1 MALSQEKK
9 GTIAV
14 SLTNFLDSGCIVA
27 SGVALAAWAIAFN
40 FDNVWVS
47 ILGAVGANAFGAAVG
62 ALIGGFLADRFGRK
76 FIYTYNLL
84 VYATGVF
91 LIMCAVNLPMLCAGI
106 VISGLSVGAGVPS
119 SWSYISEMSSSTSRA
134 ANIGISQFAWSC
146 GPAVIFLIALL
157 FSFIFPTFGPDGA
170 LLPAGTYGP
179 FDGLFAM
186 RLLFLILFVVAL
198 IAWNLQRKLEE
209 SKDWTE
215 KQSAAEGKR
224 DTFIQMM
231 GRALT
236 NSVNVKSIVFL
247 VAVYLTWNIVAGTM
261 GQFMPYMYA
270 AAGHLDD
277 TTISLLQA
285 VMWILTAVGS
295 LAIFSK
301 FGDKIPHRIL
311 FAATAVMALAAWVV
325 MVFFG
330 MQLEAGT
337 ADSWGWLLWVF
348 VALWGISAGFSAQCF
363 YALWS
368 TELFPTLYRGG
379 VQGIMFFLVRGVL
392 GIWSLVAVAGLGV
405 ETPAGFV
412 TAGIIMCG
420 FLLVSLVVGVI
431 WCPNTQGRTLDEI
444 TEERYGKHIDLLL
457 GGRARL
463 LSAFSVPQRSATA
476 PHRRGRFRNFGF
488 AYPKT
493 PRNNEPL
500 TWNVPGAAVAVAPTW
515 YLIPIIDPSEERT
528 RYVESDRS
536 VRLHGIQRACH
547 ARALAED
554 HLQAADEDH
563 QRRRPPERGRGQR
576 RRPRHERVGHREGRH
591 PLHPLVPAADGHHL
605 REARQLHRS
614 HR

>member
-311 FAATAVMALAAWVV
+311 FAATAVMALASV
-325 MVFFG
+325 G
-330 MQLEAGT
+330 
-337 ADSWGWLLWVF
+337 
-348 VALWGISAGFSAQCF
+348 
-363 YALWS
+363 
-368 TELFPTLYRGG
+368 
-379 VQGIMFFLVRGVL
+379 VRGAVGHLGRLLGPVL
-392 GIWSLVAVAGLGV
+392 LRAVVHRAVPDAVPRRRAGHHVLPGARRFGRLVA
-405 ETPAGFV
+405 
-412 TAGIIMCG
+412 
-420 FLLVSLVVGVI
+420 
-431 WCPNTQGRTLDEI
+431 
-444 TEERYGKHIDLLL
+444 
-457 GGRARL
+457 
-463 LSAFSVPQRSATA
+463 
-476 PHRRGRFRNFGF
+476 
-488 AYPKT
+488 
-493 PRNNEPL
+493 
-500 TWNVPGAAVAVAPTW
+500 
-515 YLIPIIDPSEERT
+515 
-528 RYVESDRS
+528 
-536 VRLHGIQRACH
+536 
-547 ARALAED
+547 
-554 HLQAADEDH
+554 
-563 QRRRPPERGRGQR
+563 RGRGGPR
-576 RRPRHERVGHREGRH
+576 RGNPLGLRDRRHHHVRLPSGVARGGRH
-591 PLHPLVPAADGHHL
+591 LVPQHPGPHPRRDHRGAL
-605 REARQLHRS
+605 RETYRLAAP
-614 HR
+614 

>member
-9 GTIAV
+9 GAIAV

-157 FSFIFPTFGPDGA
+157 FSFVFPTFGSDGA

-215 KQSAAEGKR
+215 KQDAAAGKR

-348 VALWGISAGFSAQCF
+348 VALWGISAGLLGPVLLCAVVDGAVPDAVSRRRAGHHV
-363 YALWS
+363 
-368 TELFPTLYRGG
+368 LFGARRAGH
-379 VQGIMFFLVRGVL
+379 
-392 GIWSLVAVAGLGV
+392 LVA
-405 ETPAGFV
+405 
-412 TAGIIMCG
+412 
-420 FLLVSLVVGVI
+420 
-431 WCPNTQGRTLDEI
+431 
-444 TEERYGKHIDLLL
+444 
-457 GGRARL
+457 
-463 LSAFSVPQRSATA
+463 
-476 PHRRGRFRNFGF
+476 
-488 AYPKT
+488 
-493 PRNNEPL
+493 
-500 TWNVPGAAVAVAPTW
+500 
-515 YLIPIIDPSEERT
+515 
-528 RYVESDRS
+528 
-536 VRLHGIQRACH
+536 
-547 ARALAED
+547 
-554 HLQAADEDH
+554 
-563 QRRRPPERGRGQR
+563 RGRGGPR
-576 RRPRHERVGHREGRH
+576 RGNPCGLRDCRHHHVWLPSGVARGGRHLVPQHPGPHPRRDHRGALRQAHRLAARWARPLVERVLDSATFRNG
-591 PLHPLVPAADGHHL
+591 PASSGPF
-605 REARQLHRS
+605 S
-614 HR
+614 

>member
-285 VMWILTAVGS
+285 VMWILTAVAANRMRCG
-295 LAIFSK
+295 
-301 FGDKIPHRIL
+301 IL
-311 FAATAVMALAAWVV
+311 SPNFEKMASEPTAVRIHMTACRSEMVV
-325 MVFFG
+325 
-330 MQLEAGT
+330 
-337 ADSWGWLLWVF
+337 S
-348 VALWGISAGFSAQCF
+348 SKC
-363 YALWS
+363 
-368 TELFPTLYRGG
+368 
-379 VQGIMFFLVRGVL
+379 
-392 GIWSLVAVAGLGV
+392 
-405 ETPAGFV
+405 
-412 TAGIIMCG
+412 
-420 FLLVSLVVGVI
+420 
-431 WCPNTQGRTLDEI
+431 
-444 TEERYGKHIDLLL
+444 
-457 GGRARL
+457 
-463 LSAFSVPQRSATA
+463 
-476 PHRRGRFRNFGF
+476 
-488 AYPKT
+488 
-493 PRNNEPL
+493 
-500 TWNVPGAAVAVAPTW
+500 
-515 YLIPIIDPSEERT
+515 
-528 RYVESDRS
+528 
-536 VRLHGIQRACH
+536 
-547 ARALAED
+547 
-554 HLQAADEDH
+554 
-563 QRRRPPERGRGQR
+563 
-576 RRPRHERVGHREGRH
+576 
-591 PLHPLVPAADGHHL
+591 PAA
-605 REARQLHRS
+605 AYM
-614 HR
+614 

>member
-91 LIMCAVNLPMLCAGI
+91 LIMC
-106 VISGLSVGAGVPS
+106 
-119 SWSYISEMSSSTSRA
+119 

-444 TEERYGKHIDLLL
+444 TEERYGKHID
-457 GGRARL
+457 
-463 LSAFSVPQRSATA
+463 
-476 PHRRGRFRNFGF
+476 
-488 AYPKT
+488 
-493 PRNNEPL
+493 
-500 TWNVPGAAVAVAPTW
+500 
-515 YLIPIIDPSEERT
+515 
-528 RYVESDRS
+528 
-536 VRLHGIQRACH
+536 
-547 ARALAED
+547 
-554 HLQAADEDH
+554 
-563 QRRRPPERGRGQR
+563 
-576 RRPRHERVGHREGRH
+576 
-591 PLHPLVPAADGHHL
+591 
-605 REARQLHRS
+605 
-614 HR
+614 

>member
-1 MALSQEKK
+1 M
-9 GTIAV
+9 
-14 SLTNFLDSGCIVA
+14 A

-215 KQSAAEGKR
+215 KQDAAAGKR

-270 AAGHLDD
+270 AAGNLDD

-363 YALWS
+363 YALWCRAVPDAVPRRRAGHHV
-368 TELFPTLYRGG
+368 LPGARRFGRLVARGRGG
-379 VQGIMFFLVRGVL
+379 PRRGNP
-392 GIWSLVAVAGLGV
+392 S
-405 ETPAGFV
+405 GFV

-444 TEERYGKHIDLLL
+444 TEERYGKHID
-457 GGRARL
+457 
-463 LSAFSVPQRSATA
+463 
-476 PHRRGRFRNFGF
+476 
-488 AYPKT
+488 
-493 PRNNEPL
+493 
-500 TWNVPGAAVAVAPTW
+500 
-515 YLIPIIDPSEERT
+515 
-528 RYVESDRS
+528 
-536 VRLHGIQRACH
+536 
-547 ARALAED
+547 
-554 HLQAADEDH
+554 
-563 QRRRPPERGRGQR
+563 
-576 RRPRHERVGHREGRH
+576 
-591 PLHPLVPAADGHHL
+591 
-605 REARQLHRS
+605 
-614 HR
+614 

>member
-215 KQSAAEGKR
+215 KQDAAAGKR

-270 AAGHLDD
+270 AAG
-277 TTISLLQA
+277 Q
-285 VMWILTAVGS
+285 
-295 LAIFSK
+295 
-301 FGDKIPHRIL
+301 
-311 FAATAVMALAAWVV
+311 
-325 MVFFG
+325 
-330 MQLEAGT
+330 
-337 ADSWGWLLWVF
+337 
-348 VALWGISAGFSAQCF
+348 
-363 YALWS
+363 
-368 TELFPTLYRGG
+368 
-379 VQGIMFFLVRGVL
+379 
-392 GIWSLVAVAGLGV
+392 
-405 ETPAGFV
+405 
-412 TAGIIMCG
+412 
-420 FLLVSLVVGVI
+420 
-431 WCPNTQGRTLDEI
+431 
-444 TEERYGKHIDLLL
+444 
-457 GGRARL
+457 
-463 LSAFSVPQRSATA
+463 
-476 PHRRGRFRNFGF
+476 
-488 AYPKT
+488 
-493 PRNNEPL
+493 
-500 TWNVPGAAVAVAPTW
+500 PG
-515 YLIPIIDPSEERT
+515 
-528 RYVESDRS
+528 
-536 VRLHGIQRACH
+536 
-547 ARALAED
+547 
-554 HLQAADEDH
+554 
-563 QRRRPPERGRGQR
+563 
-576 RRPRHERVGHREGRH
+576 
-591 PLHPLVPAADGHHL
+591 
-605 REARQLHRS
+605 
-614 HR
+614 

>member
-215 KQSAAEGKR
+215 KQDAAAGKR

-270 AAGHLDD
+270 AAGNLDD

-348 VALWGISAGFSAQCF
+348 VALTAV
-363 YALWS
+363 ALVQPVVQMLRRDPQETLTRGGYVMEPLIELKGVVKEFRSVPPVRPLDGVSLAVAPGRIVAVTGVSGKGKS
-368 TELFPTLYRGG
+368 TLLNVMGGLLRADEGSVLYRGTDLARASAAE
-379 VQGIMFFLVRGVL
+379 ID
-392 GIWSLVAVAGLGV
+392 AV
-405 ETPAGFV
+405 
-412 TAGIIMCG
+412 
-420 FLLVSLVVGVI
+420 
-431 WCPNTQGRTLDEI
+431 
-444 TEERYGKHIDLLL
+444 
-457 GGRARL
+457 
-463 LSAFSVPQRSATA
+463 
-476 PHRRGRFRNFGF
+476 HRRGIGFVFQSPYLFPALTARENMVMALRAAGQPIDGAAIETMLEEVGLTDRADHLPAELSVGQKRRLALARVLLADEPTNDLDADWSDEVFDRFRAF
-488 AYPKT
+488 
-493 PRNNEPL
+493 
-500 TWNVPGAAVAVAPTW
+500 VAAG
-515 YLIPIIDPSEERT
+515 
-528 RYVESDRS
+528 DRS
-536 VRLHGIQRACH
+536 VVVVTHDEAY
-547 ARALAED
+547 AR
-554 HLQAADEDH
+554 QADEVYVL
-563 QRRRPPERGRGQR
+563 E
-576 RRPRHERVGHREGRH
+576 EGR
-591 PLHPLVPAADGHHL
+591 LAR
-605 REARQLHRS
+605 REEVAS
-614 HR
+614 C

>member
-91 LIMCAVNLPMLCAGI
+91 LIMCALNLPMLCAGI

-157 FSFIFPTFGPDGA
+157 FSFVFPTFGPDGA

-215 KQSAAEGKR
+215 KQDAAAGKS

-261 GQFMPYMYA
+261 GQFMPYM
-270 AAGHLDD
+270 
-277 TTISLLQA
+277 TISLLQA

-405 ETPAGFV
+405 ETPSGFV

-444 TEERYGKHIDLLL
+444 TEERYGKLL

-463 LSAFSVPQRSATA
+463 LSAFSIPQRSATA

-488 AYPKT
+488 AYQKT

-515 YLIPIIDPSEERT
+515 YLIPIIDPSEQRT

-536 VRLHGIQRACH
+536 VRLQGVQRACD
-547 ARALAED
+547 ARASAED
-554 HLQAADEDH
+554 HLQAADENY
-563 QRRRPPERGRGQR
+563 QGRRASERGRGQR

-591 PLHPLVPAADGHHL
+591 PLHSLVPTADGHHF

-614 HR
+614 H

>member
-337 ADSWGWLLWVF
+337 VDSWGWLLWVF

-379 VQGIMFFLVRGVL
+379 VQGIVFFLVRGVL

-444 TEERYGKHIDLLL
+444 TEERYGKHID
-457 GGRARL
+457 
-463 LSAFSVPQRSATA
+463 
-476 PHRRGRFRNFGF
+476 
-488 AYPKT
+488 
-493 PRNNEPL
+493 
-500 TWNVPGAAVAVAPTW
+500 
-515 YLIPIIDPSEERT
+515 
-528 RYVESDRS
+528 
-536 VRLHGIQRACH
+536 
-547 ARALAED
+547 
-554 HLQAADEDH
+554 
-563 QRRRPPERGRGQR
+563 
-576 RRPRHERVGHREGRH
+576 
-591 PLHPLVPAADGHHL
+591 
-605 REARQLHRS
+605 
-614 HR
+614 

>member
-215 KQSAAEGKR
+215 KQDAVAGKR

-261 GQFMPYMYA
+261 GQFMPLHVRGGRQPGRHDHLA
-270 AAGHLDD
+270 FAGGHVDPHGGGLARHLLEVRRQDSAPHPVRGHGRDGAGGLGGHGVLRHAAGGGHGRQLGLA
-277 TTISLLQA
+277 S
-285 VMWILTAVGS
+285 VGVRGAVGH
-295 LAIFSK
+295 L
-301 FGDKIPHRIL
+301 
-311 FAATAVMALAAWVV
+311 
-325 MVFFG
+325 
-330 MQLEAGT
+330 
-337 ADSWGWLLWVF
+337 GWLLGPVLLRA
-348 VALWGISAGFSAQCF
+348 VVHGAVPDVVPRRRAGHHVLPSARCF
-363 YALWS
+363 
-368 TELFPTLYRGG
+368 GH
-379 VQGIMFFLVRGVL
+379 
-392 GIWSLVAVAGLGV
+392 LVARGRGW
-405 ETPAGFV
+405 PRRNPSGFV

-431 WCPNTQGRTLDEI
+431 WCPNTQGRTLDE
-444 TEERYGKHIDLLL
+444 
-457 GGRARL
+457 
-463 LSAFSVPQRSATA
+463 
-476 PHRRGRFRNFGF
+476 FG
-488 AYPKT
+488 
-493 PRNNEPL
+493 
-500 TWNVPGAAVAVAPTW
+500 VA
-515 YLIPIIDPSEERT
+515 
-528 RYVESDRS
+528 
-536 VRLHGIQRACH
+536 
-547 ARALAED
+547 
-554 HLQAADEDH
+554 
-563 QRRRPPERGRGQR
+563 
-576 RRPRHERVGHREGRH
+576 
-591 PLHPLVPAADGHHL
+591 L
-605 REARQLHRS
+605 REAYRHSFLGPAGRTGS
-614 HR
+614 AWKPLR

>member
-215 KQSAAEGKR
+215 KQSAA
-224 DTFIQMM
+224 
-231 GRALT
+231 
-236 NSVNVKSIVFL
+236 
-247 VAVYLTWNIVAGTM
+247 
-261 GQFMPYMYA
+261 
-270 AAGHLDD
+270 AGHLDD

-444 TEERYGKHIDLLL
+444 TEERYGKHID
-457 GGRARL
+457 
-463 LSAFSVPQRSATA
+463 
-476 PHRRGRFRNFGF
+476 
-488 AYPKT
+488 
-493 PRNNEPL
+493 
-500 TWNVPGAAVAVAPTW
+500 
-515 YLIPIIDPSEERT
+515 
-528 RYVESDRS
+528 
-536 VRLHGIQRACH
+536 
-547 ARALAED
+547 
-554 HLQAADEDH
+554 
-563 QRRRPPERGRGQR
+563 
-576 RRPRHERVGHREGRH
+576 
-591 PLHPLVPAADGHHL
+591 
-605 REARQLHRS
+605 
-614 HR
+614 

>member
-146 GPAVIFLIALL
+146 GPAVVFLIALL

-311 FAATAVMALAAWVV
+311 FAATAVMACSSACSWKRARPI
-325 MVFFG
+325 
-330 MQLEAGT
+330 AG
-337 ADSWGWLLWVF
+337 
-348 VALWGISAGFSAQCF
+348 AGFCGCSWRCGASQPASRPSA
-363 YALWS
+363 S
-368 TELFPTLYRGG
+368 MR
-379 VQGIMFFLVRGVL
+379 
-392 GIWSLVAVAGLGV
+392 
-405 ETPAGFV
+405 
-412 TAGIIMCG
+412 CG
-420 FLLVSLVVGVI
+420 RRSCSRRCIAAACRASCSF
-431 WCPNTQGRTLDEI
+431 WCAAFWASGRSWPW
-444 TEERYGKHIDLLL
+444 
-457 GGRARL
+457 RA
-463 LSAFSVPQRSATA
+463 SAW
-476 PHRRGRFRNFGF
+476 
-488 AYPKT
+488 K
-493 PRNNEPL
+493 PL
-500 TWNVPGAAVAVAPTW
+500 
-515 YLIPIIDPSEERT
+515 
-528 RYVESDRS
+528 
-536 VRLHGIQRACH
+536 RA
-547 ARALAED
+547 
-554 HLQAADEDH
+554 
-563 QRRRPPERGRGQR
+563 
-576 RRPRHERVGHREGRH
+576 
-591 PLHPLVPAADGHHL
+591 
-605 REARQLHRS
+605 S
-614 HR
+614 

>member
-1 MALSQEKK
+1 
-9 GTIAV
+9 
-14 SLTNFLDSGCIVA
+14 
-27 SGVALAAWAIAFN
+27 
-40 FDNVWVS
+40 
-47 ILGAVGANAFGAAVG
+47 
-62 ALIGGFLADRFGRK
+62 
-76 FIYTYNLL
+76 
-84 VYATGVF
+84 
-91 LIMCAVNLPMLCAGI
+91 MCAVNLPMLCAGI

-157 FSFIFPTFGPDGA
+157 FSFVFPTFGPDGA

-215 KQSAAEGKR
+215 KQDAAAGKR

-270 AAGHLDD
+270 AAGNLDD

-368 TELFPTLYRGG
+368 TELY
-379 VQGIMFFLVRGVL
+379 VQVD
-392 GIWSLVAVAGLGV
+392 A
-405 ETPAGFV
+405 
-412 TAGIIMCG
+412 
-420 FLLVSLVVGVI
+420 
-431 WCPNTQGRTLDEI
+431 D
-444 TEERYGKHIDLLL
+444 
-457 GGRARL
+457 
-463 LSAFSVPQRSATA
+463 
-476 PHRRGRFRNFGF
+476 
-488 AYPKT
+488 
-493 PRNNEPL
+493 
-500 TWNVPGAAVAVAPTW
+500 AAAN
-515 YLIPIIDPSEERT
+515 
-528 RYVESDRS
+528 
-536 VRLHGIQRACH
+536 
-547 ARALAED
+547 
-554 HLQAADEDH
+554 
-563 QRRRPPERGRGQR
+563 
-576 RRPRHERVGHREGRH
+576 
-591 PLHPLVPAADGHHL
+591 PAAAC
-605 REARQLHRS
+605 RAS
-614 HR
+614 CSS

>member
-146 GPAVIFLIALL
+146 GPAVVFLIALL

-215 KQSAAEGKR
+215 KQDAAAGKR

-270 AAGHLDD
+270 AAGNLDD

-405 ETPAGFV
+405 ETPSGFV

-444 TEERYGKHIDLLL
+444 TEERYGKHID
-457 GGRARL
+457 
-463 LSAFSVPQRSATA
+463 
-476 PHRRGRFRNFGF
+476 
-488 AYPKT
+488 
-493 PRNNEPL
+493 
-500 TWNVPGAAVAVAPTW
+500 
-515 YLIPIIDPSEERT
+515 
-528 RYVESDRS
+528 
-536 VRLHGIQRACH
+536 
-547 ARALAED
+547 
-554 HLQAADEDH
+554 
-563 QRRRPPERGRGQR
+563 
-576 RRPRHERVGHREGRH
+576 
-591 PLHPLVPAADGHHL
+591 
-605 REARQLHRS
+605 
-614 HR
+614 